1 MKNKIFPIFLWFL
14 FLIKAYTQTGEVTYN
29 VESIKQN
36 NLDNPLVMG
45 VGNEL
50 QQKTFTLK
58 YNKGE
63 SIFKKNKNIPI
74 NKRYSRLADVLIGG
88 NYTWYQN
95 SFTKEALVTQDI
107 GGKIYT
113 VSFPNMVGWELNE
126 DTKVIEGYTCYKAI
140 RKQLNKRTSVGKD
153 KRYIVYIAWYTP
165 EIPASFG
172 PAGNGGLPGLILQLD
187 KVNVARYTATKIK
200 LNHKKNIKI
209 PKLKEATKITP
220 ERMVVL
226 MRKARKVTVD

>member
-200 LNHKKNIKI
+200 LNPKKNIKI

>member
-1 MKNKIFPIFLWFL
+1 MKNKIFLIFLWFL
-14 FLIKAYTQTGEVTYN
+14 FLIKAYSQTGEVTYR

-45 VGNEL
+45 VNNEL

-58 YNKGE
+58 YNKYE
-63 SIFKKNKNIPI
+63 SIFNKNKNIPI
-74 NKRYSRLADVLIGG
+74 NKRYSGLADVLIGAFSD
-88 NYTWYQN
+88 WYQK
-95 SFTKEALVTQDI
+95 SFTKEALINKEI
-107 GGKIYT
+107 GGKIYI
-113 VSFPNMVGWELNE
+113 VSYPSMTGWELTE

-140 RKQLNKRTSVGKD
+140 RKQINKRTSVGKD
-153 KRYIVYIAWYTP
+153 KRYIVYTAWYTP
-165 EIPASFG
+165 EIPIPYG

-187 KVNVARYTATKIK
+187 KNNVARYTAKKIK

>member
-58 YNKGE
+58 YNKGK